1 MFYVI
6 ANEKITDMVKIY
18 IVDTNHVLHLDVF
31 VGVWD
36 PTAHHGVTHVMLL
49 VRTSSLIVI

>member
-1 MFYVI
+1 VFYVI

>member
-18 IVDTNHVLHLDVF
+18 IVGTNQVLHLDVF

-36 PTAHHGVTHVMLL
+36 STTHHGVTHVMLL
-49 VRTSSLIVI
+49 GRTSSLIVT